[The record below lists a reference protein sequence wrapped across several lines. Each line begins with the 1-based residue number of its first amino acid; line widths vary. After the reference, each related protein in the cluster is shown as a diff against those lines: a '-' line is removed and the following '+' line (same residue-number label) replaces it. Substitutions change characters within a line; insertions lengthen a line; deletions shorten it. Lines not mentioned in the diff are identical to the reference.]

1 MGRIVHDAGA
11 TVLVLGPAFEAAL
24 PAIRAEAPGL
34 TRVVR
39 TGEDYLCW
47 MAAADDTDPG
57 RESTYDDVVL
67 QLYTSGT
74 TGLPKGVSSPTA
86 TARG

>member
-1 MGRIVHDAGA
+1 
-11 TVLVLGPAFEAAL
+11 
-24 PAIRAEAPGL
+24 
-34 TRVVR
+34 
-39 TGEDYLCW
+39 

-74 TGLPKGVSSPTA
+74 TGLPKGVHA
-86 TARG
+86 DQRQLLRR